1 MTIKDYLLDNGYKSR
16 KFLLVLLAIILI
28 PVLGALWAYSSWNL
42 SILSTVVDNITTLV
56 LGYCGISAARV
67 AIPTAS
73 SAVAKTIT
81 TQKYNNASTI
91 NVKENLAGA
100 KDQL

>member
-1 MTIKDYLLDNGYKSR
+1 MHIKDYILDNGFKSR
-16 KFLLVLLAIILI
+16 KFLLILLAVVAIIG
-28 PVLGALWAYSSWNL
+28 LGILWALTLWSLPIFN
-42 SILSTVVDNITTLV
+42 TVIDSITTLV

-81 TQKYNNASTI
+81 TQKNTSQSTI
-91 NVKENLAGA
+91 NAKENLAGS
-100 KDQL
+100 KDQI